1 MQMWGTQSL
10 TNFMKPKTQTPKSDW
25 FWLNEKGFPLHQ
37 INSFGLGAD
46 DLNLISQFCQW
57 LTVQLIKLKPQAD
70 SKGSHVEVLETFLNL
85 APIIDMCVVDLE
97 HQGQAQVI
105 TCSGAFKDGSLRI
118 VRNGI
123 AIHEQVVCVHF
134 SLNCWFNWDIA
145 VSGYTVLLWFFF
157 PFPWIYSKVLF

>member
-1 MQMWGTQSL
+1 L
-10 TNFMKPKTQTPKSDW
+10 T
-25 FWLNEKGFPLHQ
+25 GFFSCSVFCLELE
-37 INSFGLGAD
+37 FLGETSAA
-46 DLNLISQFCQW
+46 ST
-57 LTVQLIKLKPQAD
+57 LTYLGNDVVYVGSSCGDSQLIKLKPQAD

-134 SLNCWFNWDIA
+134 SLNCWFNWDFA
-145 VSGYTVLLWFFF
+145 ASGHTVLL
-157 PFPWIYSKVLF
+157 